1 MKAEYLP
8 TFIKELKALKSTPI
22 YATIR
27 NLAFQDI
34 LIYQNL
40 SDISNIKKLKGE
52 DNAYR
57 IRVGDY
63 RIGFFIASDTI
74 IFSRVLHRRE
84 FYRYFP

>member
-1 MKAEYLP
+1 MKTEYLP
-8 TFIKELKALKSTPI
+8 TFIKDLKALKSTPV
-22 YATIR
+22 YRTIK
-27 NLAFQDI
+27 NLTFQYI
-34 LIYQNL
+34 LACQNL

-63 RIGFFIASDTI
+63 RIGFFVIDDTI
-74 IFSRVLHRRE
+74 TFSRVLHRRE